1 MQKEQS
7 ISLKMW
13 LVLSAVG
20 ILIFLMNID
29 YTAVN
34 LVLVPVSIDLNE
46 DINNLQWLLSG
57 YVLIWGAFVIPA
69 GRIADIYGKR
79 NTLFGGLI
87 LFTIGS
93 CLTGIGQSL
102 DMMIAGRIIQ
112 GLGASIFTA
121 PCWALIFTIAPPK
134 KQGFVMGVILGFAG
148 IGLATGP
155 TLGGYIIEA
164 FNWRWIF
171 YINIPIGILVISILL
186 LFAKNDRDDAHR
198 AKIDF
203 AGSLLLAAGLCSTV
217 FTLNQIEIW
226 GFYDYRLWSFFGAG
240 LIFLSLFF
248 LKDRKKHFRMIPSSL
263 FRNKF
268 FIVSF
273 VGIFLMSMLFSLV
286 LVLMALYIQSVQKYS
301 SYETGL
307 IFFSM
312 TISMGLLSPFGGQM
326 VDKLGVKPPMVLGA
340 LLTGLGTFIMAYLE
354 IGSTLYWIIASLFC
368 AGTGLG
374 IYFTAGNTAMM
385 RSVPQEDLNVA
396 SGVYTMGMML
406 GNTLSIIFS
415 TSLLVAIGRDDLF
428 KNLFNHSISL
438 TDQQYSELIN
448 VIARVE
454 HTPKQ
459 LSAFPTDQIP
469 KLLNWID
476 QAFVYGFSRNML
488 WGTFIALLIAAIVHW
503 GMRTPRNL
511 MASPK

>member
-1 MQKEQS
+1 MHNEQT

-79 NTLFGGLI
+79 NTLFGGLV

-93 CLTGIGQSL
+93 CLTGLGTSL
-102 DMMIAGRIIQ
+102 NMMIVGRIIQ

-134 KQGFVMGVILGFAG
+134 KQGFVMGIILAFAG
-148 IGLATGP
+148 VGLATGP

-164 FNWRWIF
+164 FDWRWIF

-186 LFAKNDRDDAHR
+186 LFCKNDKEEVPS

-203 AGSLLLAAGLCSTV
+203 GGSLLLAAGLCATV

-226 GFYDYRLWSFFGAG
+226 GFYDYRLWTFFWTG
-240 LIFLSLFF
+240 LILLTFF
-248 LKDRKKHFRMIPSSL
+248 YLRDRKKQFRMIPPSL
-263 FRNKF
+263 LRNKF

-273 VGIFLMSMLFSLV
+273 IGIFLTSMLFSLV
-286 LVLMALYIQSVQKYS
+286 LVLMALYLQSIQKYS

-340 LLTGLGTFIMAYLE
+340 LLTGLATLIMSYLE
-354 IGSTLYWIIASLFC
+354 IGSSLYWSLASLFC

-385 RSVPQEDLNVA
+385 RSVPLEDLNVA
-396 SGVYTMGMML
+396 SGVYTMGMMM

-415 TSLLVAIGRDDLF
+415 TSLLVTIGRNDLF
-428 KNLFNHSISL
+428 KNLSYFKAPFTEL
-438 TDQQYSELIN
+438 QYSELID

-459 LSAFPTDQIP
+459 LSSFSPDQIP
-469 KLLNWID
+469 ELLNWID
-476 QAFVYGFSRNML
+476 QAFVYGFSKNML
-488 WGTFIALLIAAIVHW
+488 LGTLIAVLVAVIVHW
-503 GMRTPRNL
+503 GMKVPGTPKIH
-511 MASPK
+511 SK